1 MNEMFELILQLHGKK
16 SGSSTNVQS
25 YTPTEEEKRL
35 WQQQSDYV
43 EHAAPNA
50 YWLNDT
56 ARELLQDSIGAIQ
69 VDYNAMHNA
78 AQNQLANA
86 QQGVANLTNGL
97 LPAEYQANMENA
109 IRSGVQNTMGNM
121 VSNLGSRGVLNSSV
135 TNTAMNDISKNV
147 SDTMAQQYSNN
158 ISNLNGLYGQ
168 QANLA
173 GQNMVLGSAAQEAA
187 QTPAANLWNMS
198 LGLNG
203 AGNQALAALGGK
215 GTSTTTQ
222 TMQNGNAF
230 GSIFNG
236 LASGVGSYLGSA
248 ACFTDD
254 TKVKTKDEDMYIR
267 HIKAGDT
274 VTAIDEDGN
283 EFEDEVVATLTPRI
297 SDVYVV
303 TTANANN
310 ARGGV
315 STTLT
320 QPLML
325 ENGEWRD
332 VALLRIGDKL
342 KNVGRVTGI
351 VYSGE
356 RKVYDLKLKHGM
368 AYYANGFVAKSA
380 TNEW

>member
-158 ISNLNGLYGQ
+158 ISNLNGLYGSR
-168 QANLA
+168 A
-173 GQNMVLGSAAQEAA
+173 
-187 QTPAANLWNMS
+187 
-198 LGLNG
+198 
-203 AGNQALAALGGK
+203 
-215 GTSTTTQ
+215 TSTYCRIA
-222 TMQNGNAF
+222 NK
-230 GSIFNG
+230 I
-236 LASGVGSYLGSA
+236 LR
-248 ACFTDD
+248 TDCM
-254 TKVKTKDEDMYIR
+254 E
-267 HIKAGDT
+267 
-274 VTAIDEDGN
+274 
-283 EFEDEVVATLTPRI
+283 PR
-297 SDVYVV
+297 
-303 TTANANN
+303 
-310 ARGGV
+310 
-315 STTLT
+315 
-320 QPLML
+320 
-325 ENGEWRD
+325 
-332 VALLRIGDKL
+332 
-342 KNVGRVTGI
+342 
-351 VYSGE
+351 
-356 RKVYDLKLKHGM
+356 
-368 AYYANGFVAKSA
+368 
-380 TNEW
+380 